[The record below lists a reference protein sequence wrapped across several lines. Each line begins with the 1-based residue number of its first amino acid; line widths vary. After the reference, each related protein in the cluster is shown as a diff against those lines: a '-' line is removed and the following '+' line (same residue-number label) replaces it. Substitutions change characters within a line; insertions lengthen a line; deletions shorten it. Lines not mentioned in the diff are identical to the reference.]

1 MLSLKSLFKSIIS
14 FVKNKWKRNIYF
26 RLTAIFIIFYAV
38 GTYGIYIYERDRNA
52 AFKTLYESCWSTL
65 VYILSGFDVG
75 SPQTVPGRI
84 FSILILMA
92 SIGMLGMIIG
102 QVTSILLQRRDV
114 KMPKDISKHIVI
126 CNWNEKGEKIIEEI
140 HSPLAGPQIDIIVI
154 SNPRPK
160 NEEELRNNFPKE
172 YSNVEFREGNPILH
186 ETLKRA
192 NTHMARSVIILAG
205 STQEPDPE
213 SALTALVINTLWKNR
228 IEEEVNKRVTPSV
241 SRDEVREKIEEE
253 EDFKKPRIIVEVL
266 EHRKMQHLRDAGADD
281 VICAADYAIGILA
294 QSALNEKLSDVYHDL
309 LTYREHTTE
318 IYIVVNPDVSRWLEG
333 KTFIEVS
340 KFLLENRCA
349 LNPAIPIGYRRG
361 KEIFVNPK
369 EDVKLTARDCLIVMA
384 YELPDLLKLINK

>member
-1 MLSLKSLFKSIIS
+1 MKSFLTGTVS
-14 FVKNKWKRNIYF
+14 FIKQKWKRNIYF
-26 RLTAIFIIFYAV
+26 RLTSLFILFYFT
-38 GTYGIYIYERDRNA
+38 GTYGIYIYERDKNP
-52 AFKTLYESCWSTL
+52 AFNTLYESCWSTL

-75 SPQTVPGRI
+75 SPQTVQGRF
-84 FSILILMA
+84 FSILILMS

-114 KMPKDISKHIVI
+114 KMPKNISKHIVI

-154 SNPRPK
+154 SNPRPG

-172 YSNVEFREGNPILH
+172 FSNVEFREGHPILH

-192 NTHMARSVIILAG
+192 NAHMARSVIILTG
-205 STQEPDPE
+205 NSSEPDSE

-228 IEEEVNKRVTPSV
+228 IEEEIEKRIKNSTL
-241 SRDEVREKIEEE
+241 SREEAIKKIEEE
-253 EDFKKPRIIVEVL
+253 EDFRKPRIIVEVL

-281 VICAADYAIGILA
+281 IICAADYAIGILA

-318 IYIVVNPDVSRWLEG
+318 IYIVDNPEVSQWLEG
-333 KTFIEVS
+333 KSFIEVS
-340 KFLLENRCA
+340 TFLLENRCKI
-349 LNPAIPIGYRRG
+349 NPAIPIGYRKG
-361 KEIFVNPK
+361 KEIFINPK
-369 EDVKLTARDCLIVMA
+369 EDIKFTSCVSLIVMA
-384 YELPDLLKLINK
+384 YELPDLLKLINKK